1 MTIPACAISILGQA
15 KSKILGRILAPS
27 YFEPTWLILDAKGP
41 CARRLVSQRKG
52 SMRVGV
58 LKILIFILSCLVPGS
73 QRDSTG
79 TASPHGWESVGF
91 LNLSQVLK
99 GVGFGRKGLMLTQTL
114 SLRACFIVLQR
125 IEKRTASSP
134 QGSQNEAKLSSQA
147 AYCVHFIWVWSG
159 VQLSSTIRPWVVGKS
174 SVSHSGSHSFPQ
186 STVYLWPHFGSLSM
200 WLHP

>member
-1 MTIPACAISILGQA
+1 
-15 KSKILGRILAPS
+15 
-27 YFEPTWLILDAKGP
+27 
-41 CARRLVSQRKG
+41 
-52 SMRVGV
+52 MRVRV

-91 LNLSQVLK
+91 LSPSQVLK

-114 SLRACFIVLQR
+114 SLWACFIVLQR

-147 AYCVHFIWVWSG
+147 AYCVHFIWV
-159 VQLSSTIRPWVVGKS
+159 
-174 SVSHSGSHSFPQ
+174 
-186 STVYLWPHFGSLSM
+186 
-200 WLHP
+200 